1 MREPS
6 KFTVCLTMV
15 IVMIVGAAMIP
26 LLDVGI
32 KPPPRQGM
40 TLTVNFSWPGAS
52 PKVVEHSVTSV
63 IEGVASGVK
72 GVESVSSESFFGRG
86 RVRIQLKKSVNVS
99 AVRFE
104 IASILRQIYP
114 KLPEGVSY
122 PSLSGGEIVNNRDRK
137 NQTVTLLTYH
147 INADMPEHEMSEY
160 AETAIAERLRRVD
173 GVAEADVS
181 GTTGRYIEISY
192 DPKLLDGY
200 GISSADIAEAI
211 RNFTGQADIVGD
223 VMRNDGRGGRVRQT
237 LYLAS
242 EPVRLADIPLKT
254 DDGHTVYLNN
264 LVTQELKQ
272 RQPGKYYRVNG
283 MNTVYLNIKV
293 NSEAN
298 MVSMSDKLQKEVAEL
313 ASGLKQG
320 VYLTLAHD
328 AAAEERVEVFNL
340 VSRSLMSL
348 AILLLCVWLTKRE
361 WKYLFIIASTLAANI
376 LMAVIAYYVFDLR
389 LHIFSMAGITVSM
402 GLIIDSSIVM
412 ADHYGYYHN
421 RKAFLAIL
429 AAMLTTIGSLVTVF
443 VLPESWQAD
452 LYDFARIIIINLAVS
467 LVVALLFVPALT
479 DSLHYD
485 SRVKRRLRR
494 ARRVVWWNRL
504 YARYIALL
512 QRRRWIGFAL
522 LVLAFGIPLFALP
535 DSIGDDEGREEGS
548 EPWYVG
554 LYNATLG
561 SDFFIRNCKEPLQ
574 DALGGSLKLF
584 VDALDEARDRD
595 DDRKP
600 ELVIRGELP
609 QGGTA
614 AELND
619 KVVIIDNLLKTLDG
633 IKRFTTSINGR
644 GATIDVEFKDSCV
657 YTSLPYIVENKVI
670 DKLISIGGADWSTY
684 GVRQMGFSNSLNLQ
698 YRSNRIWVKGY
709 NYDRLNRYAE
719 DVAKYIS
726 GNARVRDIRIEVPN
740 HVSEEQELYMD
751 YDHERMALYGVRPAD
766 VHSALANL
774 LLTRE
779 MDKYDD
785 GEKRVDV
792 VLQSALTD
800 KFDRWQMMNSYVRV
814 GDRDLRV
821 SDLMAVNRRDATGC
835 IPKENQE
842 YVLCVAFNVLG
853 SYSYTSDYIDG
864 VIEHFNA
871 RLPMGYKCMEVS
883 YRFAD
888 DADAPYWVL
897 AIVVA
902 VIFFVCAVLFESLR
916 IPFVIISLIPMSFIG
931 LFLTFWA
938 TGIPFGTGGFAS
950 MVMLAGIVVNSG
962 IYIINEYRLFLRDD
976 RLRRA
981 SAVRIYVKAYSHKVI
996 PVMLTVMSTVLGLV
1010 PFFFD
1015 GDKEPFWFSFATGV
1029 TGGLL
1034 FSIPAII
1041 FVMPLFLR
1049 LKPRRTVAKDG
1060 LEKLDV

>member
-15 IVMIVGAAMIP
+15 IVMVVGAALIP

-72 GVESVSSESFFGRG
+72 GVESVSSESFFGKG
-86 RVRIQLKKSVNVS
+86 RVRIQLKKSANVS

-104 IASILRQIYP
+104 IASILRQVYP

-137 NQTVTLLTYH
+137 NQPVTLLTYN
-147 INADMPEHEMSEY
+147 INADLPEHEIGEY

-173 GVAEADVS
+173 GVAEVDVS
-181 GTTGRYIEISY
+181 GGTGRYIEISY
-192 DPKLLDGY
+192 DPKLLSGY
-200 GISSADIAEAI
+200 GISSDDIAEAI

-223 VMRNDGRGGRVRQT
+223 VMRGDGQGGRVRQT
-237 LYLAS
+237 LYLAT
-242 EPVRLADIPLKT
+242 EPVRLADIPIKT

-283 MNTVYLNIKV
+283 MNTAYLNIKV

-298 MVSMSDKLQKEVAEL
+298 MVSLSDRLQKVVEEL
-313 ASGLKQG
+313 GGGLKQG
-320 VYLTLAHD
+320 VYLTLAYD

-348 AILLLCVWLTKRE
+348 AILLLCVWLTRRD

-376 LMAVIAYYVFDLR
+376 LMAVIAYYAFDLR

-429 AAMLTTIGSLVTVF
+429 AAMLTTVGSLVTVF

-467 LVVALLFVPALT
+467 LIVALLFVPALT
-479 DSLHYD
+479 DTLRYD
-485 SRVKRRLRR
+485 SRVKRRMRH

-512 QRRRWIGFAL
+512 QRRRWVGFAL
-522 LVLAFGIPLFALP
+522 LVMAFGIPLFALP
-535 DSIGDDEGREEGS
+535 DSIGDDDVEES
-548 EPWYVG
+548 PRPWCVG

-561 SDFFIRNCKEPLQ
+561 SDFFIRYCKEPLQ
-574 DALGGSLKLF
+574 DAMGGSLKLF
-584 VDALDEARDRD
+584 VDAIDAARDRD
-595 DDRKP
+595 DDRRP
-600 ELVIRGELP
+600 ELIIRGELP

-619 KVVIIDNLLKTLDG
+619 KVVIIDNLLKGLDG

-644 GATIDVEFKDSCV
+644 GATIDVEFEDSCV
-657 YTSLPYIVENKVI
+657 NTSLPYIVENKVI

-698 YRSNRIWVKGY
+698 YRSNRIWLKGY
-709 NYDRLNRYAE
+709 NFDRLSRYAM
-719 DVAKYIS
+719 DVAKHME
-726 GNARVRDIRIEVPN
+726 GNARVRDIRIEVPD
-740 HVSEEQELYMD
+740 HVSEEQELFMD
-751 YDHERMALYGVRPAD
+751 YDRERMALYGVRPAD

-774 LLTRE
+774 LQTRE
-779 MDKYDD
+779 MGKYDD
-785 GEKRVDV
+785 GAERTDV
-792 VLQSALTD
+792 VLKSALAD
-800 KFDRWQMMNSYVRV
+800 RFDRWLMMNSYVRV
-814 GDRDLRV
+814 GDSDLRI

-853 SYSYTSDYIDG
+853 SYSYTRDYVDG
-864 VIEHFNA
+864 VMEHFNG
-871 RLPMGYKCMEVS
+871 RLPMGFKCMETT
-883 YRFAD
+883 YGGDD
-888 DADAPYWVL
+888 DAEAPYWAL
-897 AIVVA
+897 AIVVV

-916 IPFVIISLIPMSFIG
+916 IPFVIISLIPVSFIG

-962 IYIINEYRLFLRDD
+962 IYIINEYRLFLRDG
-976 RLRRA
+976 RLGRLP
-981 SAVRIYVKAYSHKVI
+981 AVRVYVKAYSHKVV

-1015 GDKEPFWFSFATGV
+1015 GYKEPFWFSFATGV

-1034 FSIPAII
+1034 FSIPAIVL
-1041 FVMPLFLR
+1041 VMPLFLR
-1049 LKPRRTVAKDG
+1049 LKHRQVMAKK
-1060 LEKLDV
+1060 ERMQVV